1 MGLFAFFG
9 TFFQSLLLIAV
20 SVCEMFNNKLFPTEP
35 NYPVI
40 HTRQYQV
47 KAYRISDEKFLL
59 RGAVIDEKPA
69 GLYIENDPDPIWM
82 HHMIVDLEIV
92 YPTFLIEKA
101 SVEFKNHPHLSCTNI
116 TDHYKKLEG
125 MSIARGFNAKVRELF
140 GSSRGCTHI
149 GALLAAMAPVAI
161 QTGWSMRVSSVND
174 SDALAKSPE
183 DFQEQR
189 IKQFASTVNTCHV
202 WDEHGEMVSKV
213 RNGEEIEMP
222 LSVVLRLREL
232 GRDETDWLAGRK

>member
-1 MGLFAFFG
+1 
-9 TFFQSLLLIAV
+9 
-20 SVCEMFNNKLFPTEP
+20 MFSNKLFPVDA
-35 NYPVI
+35 NYPLI

-47 KAYRISDEKFLL
+47 QAFRMSDERFLL
-59 RGAVIDEKPA
+59 RGAIVDEKPA

-82 HHMIVDLEIV
+82 HHMIVELQIV

-161 QTGWSMRVSSVND
+161 QTGWSMRVSSVGEIDD
-174 SDALAKSPE
+174 SSKSPE

-189 IKQFASTVNTCHV
+189 VKQFASTINTCHI
-202 WDEHGEMVSKV
+202 WDENGAMIAKV
-213 RNGEEIEMP
+213 RAGEEIEMP
-222 LSVVLRLREL
+222 LPVVRRLRDL
-232 GRDETDWLAGRK
+232 GRDETDWLAGRS

>member
-1 MGLFAFFG
+1 
-9 TFFQSLLLIAV
+9 
-20 SVCEMFNNKLFPTEP
+20 MFSNKLFLAEP
-35 NYPVI
+35 NYELI

-47 KAYRISDEKFLL
+47 QAFRMSDERFLL
-59 RGAVIDEKPA
+59 RGAIVDEKPA

-82 HHMIVDLEIV
+82 HHMIVELEIV
-92 YPTFLIEKA
+92 YPSFLIEKA
-101 SVEFKNHPHLSCTNI
+101 TAKFENHPHLGCTNI

-161 QTGWSMRVSSVND
+161 QTGWSMRVSSVVD
-174 SDALAKSPE
+174 IDDASKSPE

-189 IKQFASTVNTCHV
+189 IKQFASTINTCHI
-202 WDEHGEMVSKV
+202 WDENGEMVSKV
-213 RNGEEIEMP
+213 RRGEEIEMP
-222 LSVVLRLREL
+222 LPVVRRLRDL
-232 GRDETDWLAGRK
+232 GRDETDWLAGRS

>member
-1 MGLFAFFG
+1 
-9 TFFQSLLLIAV
+9 
-20 SVCEMFNNKLFPTEP
+20 MFSNKLFPVDT
-35 NYPVI
+35 NYPLI

-47 KAYRISDEKFLL
+47 HAFRMSDAKFLL
-59 RGAVIDEKPA
+59 RGVVVDEKPA

-101 SVEFKNHPHLSCTNI
+101 SVEFKNHPHLGCTNI

-161 QTGWSMRVSSVND
+161 QTGWSMRVSSVVDTDD
-174 SDALAKSPE
+174 SSKSPE

-189 IKQFASTVNTCHV
+189 VKQFASTINTCHI

-213 RNGEEIEMP
+213 RRGEEIEMP
-222 LSVVLRLREL
+222 LPVVRRLRDL
-232 GRDETDWLAGRK
+232 GRNETDWLAGRS

>member
-1 MGLFAFFG
+1 
-9 TFFQSLLLIAV
+9 
-20 SVCEMFNNKLFPTEP
+20 MFSNKLFPVDT
-35 NYPVI
+35 NYPLI

-47 KAYRISDEKFLL
+47 HAFRMSDTKFLL
-59 RGAVIDEKPA
+59 RGVVVDEKPA
-69 GLYIENDPDPIWM
+69 GLYIEDDPDPIWM

-101 SVEFKNHPHLSCTNI
+101 SVEFKNHPHLGCTNI

-161 QTGWSMRVSSVND
+161 QTGWSMRVSSVVDIND
-174 SDALAKSPE
+174 SSKSPE

-189 IKQFASTVNTCHV
+189 IKQFASTINTCHS

-213 RNGEEIEMP
+213 RRGEEIEMP
-222 LSVVLRLREL
+222 LPVVRRLRDL
-232 GRDETDWLAGRK
+232 GRNETDWLAGRS

>member
-1 MGLFAFFG
+1 
-9 TFFQSLLLIAV
+9 
-20 SVCEMFNNKLFPTEP
+20 MFSNKLFPVDT
-35 NYPVI
+35 NYPLI

-47 KAYRISDEKFLL
+47 QAFRMSDERFLL
-59 RGAVIDEKPA
+59 RGAIVDEKPA

-82 HHMIVDLEIV
+82 HHMIVELQIV

-101 SVEFKNHPHLSCTNI
+101 TAKFENHPHLGCTNI

-161 QTGWSMRVSSVND
+161 QTGWSMRVSSVVDIDD
-174 SDALAKSPE
+174 SSKSPE

-189 IKQFASTVNTCHV
+189 IKQFASTINTCHI

-213 RNGEEIEMP
+213 RRGEEIEMLLP
-222 LSVVLRLREL
+222 VVRRLRDL
-232 GRDETDWLAGRK
+232 GRDETDWLAGRS

>member
-1 MGLFAFFG
+1 
-9 TFFQSLLLIAV
+9 
-20 SVCEMFNNKLFPTEP
+20 MFSNKLFLTEP
-35 NYPVI
+35 NYELI

-47 KAYRISDEKFLL
+47 QAFRMSDERFLL
-59 RGAVIDEKPA
+59 RGAIVDEKPA

-82 HHMIVDLEIV
+82 HHMIVELQIV

-101 SVEFKNHPHLSCTNI
+101 TAKFENHPHLGCTNI

-161 QTGWSMRVSSVND
+161 QTGWSMRVSSVVD
-174 SDALAKSPE
+174 IDDASKSPE

-189 IKQFASTVNTCHV
+189 IKQFASTINTCHI

-213 RNGEEIEMP
+213 RRGEEIEMP
-222 LSVVLRLREL
+222 LPVVRRLRDL
-232 GRDETDWLAGRK
+232 GRDETDWLAGRS

>member
-1 MGLFAFFG
+1 
-9 TFFQSLLLIAV
+9 
-20 SVCEMFNNKLFPTEP
+20 MFSNKLFPVDT
-35 NYPVI
+35 NYPLI

-47 KAYRISDEKFLL
+47 HAFRMSDAKFLL
-59 RGAVIDEKPA
+59 RGVVVDEKPA

-82 HHMIVDLEIV
+82 HHMIVELEIV
-92 YPTFLIEKA
+92 YPSFLIEKA
-101 SVEFKNHPHLSCTNI
+101 SVEFKNHPHLGCTNI

-161 QTGWSMRVSSVND
+161 QTGWSMRVSSVVDIDD
-174 SDALAKSPE
+174 SSKSPE

-189 IKQFASTVNTCHV
+189 IKQFASTINTCHI

-213 RNGEEIEMP
+213 RRGEEIEMP
-222 LSVVLRLREL
+222 LPVVRRLRDL
-232 GRDETDWLAGRK
+232 GRNETDWLAGRS

>member
-1 MGLFAFFG
+1 
-9 TFFQSLLLIAV
+9 
-20 SVCEMFNNKLFPTEP
+20 MFSNKLFLAEP
-35 NYPVI
+35 NYELI

-47 KAYRISDEKFLL
+47 QAFRMSDERFLL
-59 RGAVIDEKPA
+59 RGAIVDEKPA

-82 HHMIVDLEIV
+82 HHMIVELEIV
-92 YPTFLIEKA
+92 YPSFLIEKA
-101 SVEFKNHPHLSCTNI
+101 SVEFKNHPHLGCTNI

-161 QTGWSMRVSSVND
+161 QTGWSMRVSSVVDTDD
-174 SDALAKSPE
+174 SSKSPE

-189 IKQFASTVNTCHV
+189 IKQFASTINTCHI

-213 RNGEEIEMP
+213 RRGEEIEMP
-222 LSVVLRLREL
+222 LPVVLRLRDL
-232 GRDETDWLAGRK
+232 GRDETDWLAGRS

>member
-1 MGLFAFFG
+1 
-9 TFFQSLLLIAV
+9 
-20 SVCEMFNNKLFPTEP
+20 MFSNKLFPVDT
-35 NYPVI
+35 NYPLI

-47 KAYRISDEKFLL
+47 HAFRMSDTKFLL
-59 RGAVIDEKPA
+59 RGVVVDEKPA
-69 GLYIENDPDPIWM
+69 GLYIEDDPDPIWM

-101 SVEFKNHPHLSCTNI
+101 SVEFKNHPHLGCTII

-161 QTGWSMRVSSVND
+161 QTGWSMRVSSVVD
-174 SDALAKSPE
+174 IDDASKSPE

-189 IKQFASTVNTCHV
+189 VKQFASTINTCHI

-213 RNGEEIEMP
+213 RRGEEIEMP
-222 LSVVLRLREL
+222 LPVVRRLRDL
-232 GRDETDWLAGRK
+232 GRDETDWLAGR

>member
-1 MGLFAFFG
+1 
-9 TFFQSLLLIAV
+9 
-20 SVCEMFNNKLFPTEP
+20 MFSNKLFPVDT
-35 NYPVI
+35 NYPLI

-47 KAYRISDEKFLL
+47 QAFRMSDAKFLL
-59 RGAVIDEKPA
+59 RGVVVDEKPA

-101 SVEFKNHPHLSCTNI
+101 SVEFKNHPHLGCTNI

-161 QTGWSMRVSSVND
+161 QTGWSMRVSSVVD
-174 SDALAKSPE
+174 TDDASKSPE

-189 IKQFASTVNTCHV
+189 IKQFASTINTCHI

-213 RNGEEIEMP
+213 RRGEEIEMP
-222 LSVVLRLREL
+222 LPVVRRLRDL
-232 GRDETDWLAGRK
+232 GRNETDWLAGRS

>member
-1 MGLFAFFG
+1 
-9 TFFQSLLLIAV
+9 
-20 SVCEMFNNKLFPTEP
+20 MFSNKLFPVDT
-35 NYPVI
+35 NYPLI

-47 KAYRISDEKFLL
+47 HAFRMSDAKFLL
-59 RGAVIDEKPA
+59 RGVVVDEKPA

-101 SVEFKNHPHLSCTNI
+101 SVEFKNHPHLGCTNI

-161 QTGWSMRVSSVND
+161 QTGWSMRVSSVVDIDD
-174 SDALAKSPE
+174 SLKSPE
-183 DFQEQR
+183 EFQEQR
-189 IKQFASTVNTCHV
+189 VKQFASTINTCHI

-213 RNGEEIEMP
+213 RRGEEIEMP
-222 LSVVLRLREL
+222 LPVVRRLRDL
-232 GRDETDWLAGRK
+232 GRNETDWLAGR

>member
-1 MGLFAFFG
+1 M
-9 TFFQSLLLIAV
+9 IAV
-20 SVCEMFNNKLFPTEP
+20 SVGEMFNNKLFPSEP
-35 NYPVI
+35 NYSVI

-59 RGAVIDEKPA
+59 RGVVVDEKPA

>member
-1 MGLFAFFG
+1 VGLFAFSG
-9 TFFQSLLLIAV
+9 TVLQSQLLIAV
-20 SVCEMFNNKLFPTEP
+20 SVGEMFNNKLFPSEP
-35 NYPVI
+35 SYPVI

-47 KAYRISDEKFLL
+47 KAYRISEEKFLL
-59 RGAVIDEKPA
+59 RGVVVDEKPA

-82 HHMIVDLEIV
+82 HHMIVDLEIT
-92 YPTFLIEKA
+92 YPTFLITKA
-101 SVEFKNHPHLSCTNI
+101 DVDFKNHPHLGCTNI

-161 QTGWSMRVSSVND
+161 QTGWSMRVSSVVD
-174 SDALAKSPE
+174 SDALEKSLE
-183 DFQEQR
+183 VFKEQR
-189 IKQFASTVNTCHV
+189 IKQFATTVNTCHI
-202 WDEHGEMVSKV
+202 WDENGEIVMKLLG
-213 RNGEEIEMP
+213 GEEIEMP
-222 LSVVLRLREL
+222 IPVVLRLREL

>member
-1 MGLFAFFG
+1 
-9 TFFQSLLLIAV
+9 
-20 SVCEMFNNKLFPTEP
+20 MFSNKLFPVDT
-35 NYPVI
+35 NYPLI

-47 KAYRISDEKFLL
+47 QAFRMSDERFLL
-59 RGAVIDEKPA
+59 RGAIVDEKPA

-82 HHMIVDLEIV
+82 HHMIVELQIV

-101 SVEFKNHPHLSCTNI
+101 TAKFENHPHLGCTNI
-116 TDHYKKLEG
+116 TGHYKKLEG

-161 QTGWSMRVSSVND
+161 QTGWSMRVSSVVDIDD
-174 SDALAKSPE
+174 SSKSPE

-189 IKQFASTVNTCHV
+189 IKQFASTINTCHI

-213 RNGEEIEMP
+213 RRGEEIEMP
-222 LSVVLRLREL
+222 LPVVRRLRDL
-232 GRDETDWLAGRK
+232 GRDETDWLAGRS

>member
-1 MGLFAFFG
+1 
-9 TFFQSLLLIAV
+9 
-20 SVCEMFNNKLFPTEP
+20 MFSNNLFPIDVK
-35 NYPVI
+35 YPLI

-47 KAYRISDEKFLL
+47 QAFRMSDERFLL
-59 RGAVIDEKPA
+59 RGAIVDEKPA

-82 HHMIVDLEIV
+82 HHMIVELQIV

-161 QTGWSMRVSSVND
+161 QTGWSMRVGTAMASDD
-174 SDALAKSPE
+174 SAQSAQDL
-183 DFQEQR
+183 QEQR
-189 IKQFASTVNTCHV
+189 VKQFASTINTCHI
-202 WDEHGEMVSKV
+202 WDENGAMIAKV
-213 RNGEEIEMP
+213 RAGEEIEMP
-222 LSVVLRLREL
+222 LPVVRRLRDL
-232 GRDETDWLAGRK
+232 GRDETDWLAGRS

>member
-1 MGLFAFFG
+1 
-9 TFFQSLLLIAV
+9 
-20 SVCEMFNNKLFPTEP
+20 MFSNKLFPVDT
-35 NYPVI
+35 NYPLI

-47 KAYRISDEKFLL
+47 HAFRMSDAKFLL
-59 RGAVIDEKPA
+59 RGVVVDEKPA

-101 SVEFKNHPHLSCTNI
+101 SVEFKNHPHLGCTNI

-161 QTGWSMRVSSVND
+161 QTGWSMRVSSV
-174 SDALAKSPE
+174 SDIDDTSKSPE

-189 IKQFASTVNTCHV
+189 IKQFASTINTCHI

-213 RNGEEIEMP
+213 RRGEEIEMP
-222 LSVVLRLREL
+222 LPVVRRLRDL
-232 GRDETDWLAGRK
+232 GRDETDWLAGR

>member
-1 MGLFAFFG
+1 MTSSVVCFI
-9 TFFQSLLLIAV
+9 SV
-20 SVCEMFNNKLFPTEP
+20 SGMFSNKLFPVDA
-35 NYPVI
+35 NYPLI

-47 KAYRISDEKFLL
+47 QAFRMSDERFLL
-59 RGAVIDEKPA
+59 RGAIVDEKPA
-69 GLYIENDPDPIWM
+69 GLYTENDPDPIWM
-82 HHMIVDLEIV
+82 HHMIVELQIV

-101 SVEFKNHPHLSCTNI
+101 SVEFKNHPHLGCTNI
-116 TDHYKKLEG
+116 TDHYQKLEG

-161 QTGWSMRVSSVND
+161 QTGWSMRVSSAGEIDD
-174 SDALAKSPE
+174 SSKSPE

-189 IKQFASTVNTCHV
+189 VKQFASTINTCHI
-202 WDEHGEMVSKV
+202 WDENGAMIAKV
-213 RNGEEIEMP
+213 RAGEEIEMP
-222 LSVVLRLREL
+222 LPVVRRLRDL

>member
-1 MGLFAFFG
+1 VGLFAFSG
-9 TFFQSLLLIAV
+9 TVLQSQLLIAV
-20 SVCEMFNNKLFPTEP
+20 SVGEMFNNKLFPSEP
-35 NYPVI
+35 SYPVI

-47 KAYRISDEKFLL
+47 KAYRISEEKFLL
-59 RGAVIDEKPA
+59 RGVVVDEKPA

-161 QTGWSMRVSSVND
+161 QTGWSMVAGGQLSLSPYRGRGSLDLEACATNSWKTCLSRV
-174 SDALAKSPE
+174 LLKG
-183 DFQEQR
+183 Q
-189 IKQFASTVNTCHV
+189 
-202 WDEHGEMVSKV
+202 
-213 RNGEEIEMP
+213 
-222 LSVVLRLREL
+222 
-232 GRDETDWLAGRK
+232 DWG

>member
-1 MGLFAFFG
+1 
-9 TFFQSLLLIAV
+9 
-20 SVCEMFNNKLFPTEP
+20 MFSNKLFPVDT
-35 NYPVI
+35 NYPLI

-47 KAYRISDEKFLL
+47 HAFRMSDTKFLL
-59 RGAVIDEKPA
+59 RGVVVDEKPA

-101 SVEFKNHPHLSCTNI
+101 SVEFKNHPHLGCTNI

-161 QTGWSMRVSSVND
+161 QTGWSMRVSSVVDIDN
-174 SDALAKSPE
+174 SSKSPE

-189 IKQFASTVNTCHV
+189 IKQFASTINTCHI

-213 RNGEEIEMP
+213 RRGEEIEMP
-222 LSVVLRLREL
+222 LPVVRRLRDL
-232 GRDETDWLAGRK
+232 GRDETDWLAGRS

>member
-1 MGLFAFFG
+1 
-9 TFFQSLLLIAV
+9 
-20 SVCEMFNNKLFPTEP
+20 MFNNKLFPTEP
-35 NYPVI
+35 IYPVI

-47 KAYRISDEKFLL
+47 KAYRMSDQRFLL
-59 RGAVIDEKPA
+59 RGCVVDEKPA
-69 GLYIENDPDPIWM
+69 GLYIESDPDPIWM

-92 YPTFLIEKA
+92 YPNFLIEKA

-161 QTGWSMRVSSVND
+161 QTGWSMRIGTAMTSDDSS
-174 SDALAKSPE
+174 KSSQ
-183 DFQEQR
+183 DLQEQR
-189 IKQFASTVNTCHV
+189 INQFASTINTCHV
-202 WDEHGEMVSKV
+202 WDEHGEMVGRV
-213 RNGEEIEMP
+213 RNGQEIEMP
-222 LSVVLRLREL
+222 LPIVLRLREL

>member
-1 MGLFAFFG
+1 
-9 TFFQSLLLIAV
+9 
-20 SVCEMFNNKLFPTEP
+20 MFSNKLFPVDT
-35 NYPVI
+35 NYPLI

-47 KAYRISDEKFLL
+47 HAFRMSDAKFLL
-59 RGAVIDEKPA
+59 RGVVVDEKPA

-101 SVEFKNHPHLSCTNI
+101 SVEFKNHPHLGCTNI

-161 QTGWSMRVSSVND
+161 QTGWSRRVSSVVD
-174 SDALAKSPE
+174 IDDASKSPE

-189 IKQFASTVNTCHV
+189 VKQFASTINTCHI

-213 RNGEEIEMP
+213 RRGEEIEMP
-222 LSVVLRLREL
+222 LPVVRRLRDL
-232 GRDETDWLAGRK
+232 GRDETDWLAGR

>member
-1 MGLFAFFG
+1 
-9 TFFQSLLLIAV
+9 
-20 SVCEMFNNKLFPTEP
+20 MFPENPEFPL
-35 NYPVI
+35 I
-40 HTRQYQV
+40 HTRRYEV
-47 KAYRISDEKFLL
+47 RAFRMATDRLML
-59 RGAVIDEKPA
+59 RGVVVDEKPA
-69 GLYIENDPDPIWM
+69 GLYLKGDEQPLWL

-101 SVEFKNHPHLSCTNI
+101 SAIFHEHPHLECTHI

-161 QTGWSMRVSSVND
+161 QTGWSMRVSSVVD
-174 SDALAKSPE
+174 IDDASKSPE

-189 IKQFASTVNTCHV
+189 IKQFASTINTCHI

-213 RNGEEIEMP
+213 RRGEEIEMP
-222 LSVVLRLREL
+222 LPVVRRLRDL
-232 GRDETDWLAGRK
+232 GRDETDWLAGRS

>member
-1 MGLFAFFG
+1 MTGLII
-9 TFFQSLLLIAV
+9 SV
-20 SVCEMFNNKLFPTEP
+20 SAMFSNKLFPVDT
-35 NYPVI
+35 NYPLI

-47 KAYRISDEKFLL
+47 HAFRMSDAKFLL
-59 RGAVIDEKPA
+59 RGVVVDEKPA

-82 HHMIVDLEIV
+82 HHMIVNLEIV

-101 SVEFKNHPHLSCTNI
+101 SVEFKNHPHLGCTNI

-161 QTGWSMRVSSVND
+161 QTGWSMRVESAQSDDD
-174 SDALAKSPE
+174 SAKSPE

-189 IKQFASTVNTCHV
+189 VKQFASTINTCHI
-202 WDEHGEMVSKV
+202 WDEHGEMMSKV
-213 RNGEEIEMP
+213 RRGEEIEMP
-222 LSVVLRLREL
+222 LPVVRRLRDL
-232 GRDETDWLAGRK
+232 GRDETDWLAGRS

>member
-1 MGLFAFFG
+1 
-9 TFFQSLLLIAV
+9 
-20 SVCEMFNNKLFPTEP
+20 MFSNKLFPVDT
-35 NYPVI
+35 NYPLI

-47 KAYRISDEKFLL
+47 HAFRMSDAKFLL
-59 RGAVIDEKPA
+59 RGVVVDEKPA

-101 SVEFKNHPHLSCTNI
+101 SVEFKNHPHLGCTNI

-161 QTGWSMRVSSVND
+161 QTGWSMRVSSVVDIND
-174 SDALAKSPE
+174 SSKSPE

-189 IKQFASTVNTCHV
+189 IKQFASTINTCHI

-213 RNGEEIEMP
+213 RRGEEIEMP
-222 LSVVLRLREL
+222 LPVVRRLRDL
-232 GRDETDWLAGRK
+232 GRNETDWLAGRS

>member
-1 MGLFAFFG
+1 
-9 TFFQSLLLIAV
+9 
-20 SVCEMFNNKLFPTEP
+20 MFSNKLFPVDT
-35 NYPVI
+35 NYPLI

-47 KAYRISDEKFLL
+47 QAFRMSDERFLL
-59 RGAVIDEKPA
+59 RGAIVDEKPA

-82 HHMIVDLEIV
+82 HHMIVELRIV

-101 SVEFKNHPHLSCTNI
+101 TAKFENHPHLGCTNI

-161 QTGWSMRVSSVND
+161 QTGWSMRVSSVVDIDD
-174 SDALAKSPE
+174 SSKSPE

-189 IKQFASTVNTCHV
+189 IKQFASTINTCHI

-213 RNGEEIEMP
+213 RRGEEIEMP
-222 LSVVLRLREL
+222 LPVVRRLRDL
-232 GRDETDWLAGRK
+232 GRDETDWLAGRS